1 MKNKLYLL
9 FALLCA
15 SMMTW
20 ATDYCHTEMSAGGKT
35 IYLTCQEVSTGN
47 YQLKVECNEAMSGL
61 GGSFCEVNG
70 VGGYQLNAAGHFTLS
85 GDGKTITCDI
95 ESSSAPRV
103 YTPLY
108 VLIDGE
114 KNFGEISDASWAVC
128 GGSTPEPAEGE
139 KFVAADASINDV
151 YIAPGWAEDAASEA
165 TVNYNSST
173 GTITASILNA
183 LGGQWQGQIKL
194 NIGFAY
200 NASKY
205 YDFSIKFH
213 ASKAIG
219 GVTLKS
225 NNDNALFYEDQ
236 SVNLP
241 ADEDYVWTKSD
252 VAGVAGDNIFVF
264 DFGWAAAG
272 TDITIS
278 EISIIE
284 KDGPSTPPAPVDPN
298 DYTAGGHTIHLDA
311 SFVGDI
317 YTLVITSADDMQG
330 LGGSFWNVNGVG
342 ADMRTNTGTSSYTV
356 SGDKK
361 TITCQVQSTS
371 APNIYTPL
379 YVLMPGEVN
388 FGNVTLNWEDRTPIT
403 SEYCNYQGPETQQD
417 NHYYAITWETDPSG
431 NVVIT
436 IGNGTGAGAC
446 SFRNGGF
453 EGGNN
458 GLANF
463 VVSDDNFATMT
474 PATDYF
480 TVTRPS
486 DGDLQYVLTKIADL
500 PAGAKIK
507 HLSAG
512 AIAWREAGTDRWCFP
527 EFIYTYGGTCN
538 QLEAPTNVSIDV
550 NNIITFDAVTGAD
563 SYMAYVSLGGVEK
576 YSQAVASGDELTY
589 TALVTGDYIV
599 NVVASGAGKVDSD
612 PSADVVWHLEAAP
625 VVLGNSEYCEHT
637 IGSGNQQAYLTWET
651 DGSGNIVI
659 TISEALGG
667 TAADTHFRG
676 NGMALGNFQV
686 GAGKADAAT
695 YFNHACG
702 GSNQVTLSLKNPGVA
717 PSLGEKIYF
726 TNKVVEYTTSQNNNA
741 YSNMTFEWTY
751 GTVCSGKAVSA
762 TPNNSTM
769 GTAVVKQGDVEVTS
783 VEAGT
788 SVTFIAT
795 SADAELFRFVNWT
808 KGGVEVSTNATY
820 VTTITETTN
829 LVANFEYI
837 REAYCQYEILATGGA
852 AVGKKLYMTIGSI
865 GGGKYQIKYE
875 GSAEAPLLGLNNAN
889 YTVNNVSTDIEYID
903 PVSGNPVASSGQDVP
918 FNKANGRWSFDATGN
933 GSAKM
938 EFELAPGK
946 TIDDIYVWGNAIFF
960 NTPLGELA
968 YEDNNDRLKLF
979 GMNAAKRHN
988 IDWDATCSDT
998 EAPVMVSAELDHKTA
1013 SSAILNVSATDAH
1026 LDAYHVED
1034 AVNGID
1040 VVVPAAAQIT
1050 IEGLEG
1056 GITYNLNVKALD
1068 AAGNESATGIN
1079 VEVVM
1084 AATVSAPT
1092 TAPAAPEWPAD
1103 QVISFYS
1110 DTYTAP
1116 NTWNFRAPWGGS
1128 TAYEQVVIEDN
1139 NILHYSALDYVGW
1152 IYEAGGA
1159 PYNAINMEKLH
1170 LDIWVANDCTIGI
1183 VPIYGGDGLATDD
1196 NQRSKPALTGQQWN
1210 SIDLDL
1216 ATDYPGLNLASIFQ
1230 FKFDQATTT
1239 EFWVDNVYFYRTT
1252 ELIDEEAPT
1261 NVSASIAVQGF
1272 KSVKLTVSAEDN
1284 MGAVNFSVK
1293 NGDDEV
1299 ASGASASGEPTTITI
1314 SNLTPG
1320 TAYNFTVIAKDGKAN
1335 EAAPVAAPAKTKA
1348 LPKSAPVNLSGKLVI
1363 PVFTDAM
1370 TGAPAEIHS
1379 GGWGEA
1385 TIHEWMDLS
1394 ASDKVFYVQNLNWAG
1409 WHSWGAD
1416 IDATGMQFFHVDVY
1430 SIGASSVNVTPIS
1443 HDPTQEGSYTIELT
1457 PNAWT
1462 GVDVPLSAYAN
1473 IEWNKVFQFKFMNPV
1488 DGDEL
1493 LIDNVYFWSYGAN
1506 TTPDNGGETGGW
1518 ATFSCAEKV
1527 AVPAGVTAYKA
1538 VYEKTATEEVM
1549 NLTDIGN
1556 VIPAG
1561 EGVIL
1566 KGAAGTAYAFSVTDA
1581 TPTEDMSDNML
1592 VGCPVRTD
1600 ITSVLV
1606 DNDVFCLRYS
1616 EAYSMTGFFLYTGQ
1630 YVPAGKAYLALPKAT
1645 PGAGSTTD
1653 RGLRFVI
1660 NDTEQT
1666 TAITG
1671 VEAENAKIT
1680 KFVENGQLFIRRGDT
1695 VYTIQ
1700 GTRVK

>member
-1 MKNKLYLL
+1 MKNKISLL

-15 SMMTW
+15 SMMSW
-20 ATDYCHTEMSAGGKT
+20 AIDYCHTEMSAGGKT

-85 GDGKTITCDI
+85 ADGKTITCDI
-95 ESSSAPRV
+95 ESSTAPRV

-114 KNFGEISDASWAVC
+114 KNFGDISDASWAVC

-139 KFVAADASINDV
+139 KFVAANASINSV
-151 YIAPGWAEDAASEA
+151 YIAPGWAKDAASEA

-225 NNDNALFYEDQ
+225 NNDNALFYENQ

-388 FGNVTLNWEDRTPIT
+388 FGNVTLNWVDLTPIN
-403 SEYCNYQGPETQQD
+403 SEYCNYQDPQTLKGGK
-417 NHYYAITWETDPSG
+417 NIALTWETDGSG

-436 IGNGTGAGAC
+436 MQPGTGTTSC

-453 EGGNN
+453 EGGI
-458 GLANF
+458 GAF
-463 VVSDDNFATMT
+463 VVSDDDFVTTT
-474 PATDYF
+474 PASDYF
-480 TVTRPS
+480 TAVQVYSGNT
-486 DGDLQYVLTKIADL
+486 YTLTKVADL
-500 PAGAKIK
+500 PANAKIK
-507 HLSAG
+507 HVGSGHAL
-512 AIAWREAGTDRWCFP
+512 AWVLDGNNEYCFP
-527 EFIYTYGGTCN
+527 DFIYTYGGTCN
-538 QLEAPTNVSIDV
+538 QLDAPTNVAIDA

-686 GAGKADAAT
+686 GAGKADAST

-762 TPNNSTM
+762 SVNNNTM
-769 GTAVVKQGDVEVTS
+769 GSAVVQKAGVDVTNVDAGDEVS
-783 VEAGT
+783 
-788 SVTFIAT
+788 FIAT
-795 SADAELFRFVNWT
+795 VADPALYRFVNWT
-808 KGGVEVSTNATY
+808 KGGVEVSTSATY
-820 VTTITETTN
+820 VATITETTN
-829 LVANFEYI
+829 LVANFDYI
-837 REAYCQYEILATGGA
+837 RETYCQYEILATGGA

-875 GSAEAPLLGLNNAN
+875 GSAEAPLLALNNAN
-889 YTVNNVSTDIEYID
+889 YMVNNVSTDIEYID
-903 PVSGNPVASSGQDVP
+903 PVSGNPEASSGGDVP
-918 FNKANGRWSFDATGN
+918 FNKQNGRWIFDAAGN

-998 EAPVMVSAELDHKTA
+998 EAPVMVSATLDHKTA

-1034 AVNGID
+1034 AINGIN
-1040 VVVPAAAQIT
+1040 VIVPAAAQIT

-1068 AAGNESATGIN
+1068 AAGNESASGIN

-1092 TAPAAPEWPAD
+1092 TAPAAPEWPAAW
-1103 QVISFYS
+1103 VKAMYS
-1110 DTYTAP
+1110 PT
-1116 NTWNFRAPWGGS
+1116 
-1128 TAYEQVVIEDN
+1128 
-1139 NILHYSALDYVGW
+1139 YSANCDLGEWGSGTTVQDTEFGKKYTVGPNGD
-1152 IYEAGGA
+1152 AGGYFGMVDFA
-1159 PYNAINMEKLH
+1159 LNCLLMEKLH
-1170 LDIWVANDCTIGI
+1170 FDIWVADDMTIRF
-1183 VPIYGGDGLATDD
+1183 VPIWGGAEQGITKNLV
-1196 NQRSKPALTGQQWN
+1196 GQEWN
-1210 SIDLDL
+1210 SIDIDLSDYTGITDWSNIYQMKLDQM
-1216 ATDYPGLNLASIFQ
+1216 PHSFNL
-1230 FKFDQATTT
+1230 
-1239 EFWVDNVYFYRTT
+1239 WVANAYFYRTSAIVDT
-1252 ELIDEEAPT
+1252 EAPT
-1261 NVSASIAVQGF
+1261 NVSASVTAEGF
-1272 KSVKLTVSAEDN
+1272 YSVKITAQAEDN
-1284 MGAVNFSVK
+1284 SGAVNFKVM
-1293 NGDDEV
+1293 NGTTV
-1299 ASGASASGEPTTITI
+1299 MATGAAVTATATEITI
-1314 SNLTPG
+1314 ENLTSG
-1320 TAYNFTVIAKDGKAN
+1320 TNYNFNVVAYDDAN
-1335 EAAPVAAPAKTKA
+1335 NESEPVAVAASTKFMPAPAPAPVF
-1348 LPKSAPVNLSGKLVI
+1348 SGKNVVA
-1363 PVFTDAM
+1363 VFTDA
-1370 TGAPAEIHS
+1370 TACVVSGIQS
-1379 GGWGEA
+1379 GGWGE
-1385 TIHEWMDLS
+1385 TTQYEWLDI
-1394 ASDKVFYVQNLNWAG
+1394 ASGDKVFYAHNFNYAG
-1409 WHSWGAD
+1409 WHSWAGGNINATDMMFLHVD
-1416 IDATGMQFFHVDVY
+1416 IYSTGMT
-1430 SIGASSVNVTPIS
+1430 AVNVTPIS
-1443 HDPTQEGSYTIELT
+1443 QGHEGSATINLT

-1462 GVDVPLSAYAN
+1462 SYDVPLSAYTAAN
-1473 IEWNKVFQFKFMNPV
+1473 IEWNKIFQFKFMGSVGGN
-1488 DGDEL
+1488 EL
-1493 LIDNVYFWSYGAN
+1493 MIDNVYFWQPVAN

-1527 AVPAGVTAYKA
+1527 AVPTGVTAYKA

-1549 NLTDIGN
+1549 NLSSIGN

-1566 KGAAGTAYAFSVTDA
+1566 KGAAGTAYAFSVT
-1581 TPTEDMSDNML
+1581 TEDAPTITDNAL

-1616 EAYSMTGFFLYTGQ
+1616 ELYSLTGFFLYTGQ

-1653 RGLRFVI
+1653 RRLRFVI
-1660 NDTEQT
+1660 NDSQVT

-1671 VEAENAKIT
+1671 AETENTKIT

-1700 GTRVK
+1700 GMRVK